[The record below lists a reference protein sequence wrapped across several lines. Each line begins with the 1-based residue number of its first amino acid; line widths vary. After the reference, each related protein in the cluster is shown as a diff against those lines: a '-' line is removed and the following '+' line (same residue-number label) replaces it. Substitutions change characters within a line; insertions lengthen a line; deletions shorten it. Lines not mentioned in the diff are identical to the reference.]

1 MPSAFSV
8 LSGFGVRYAP
18 ESRTQK
24 GAEAT
29 EDTENSFI
37 FPLRLCV
44 SVVILGLSAP
54 LLSAQQPPRVPP
66 DSRILETR
74 YDLAYPWWDASRGMP
89 LPASKAFGDPS
100 GQLRLLN
107 TSGAVETN
115 GHPFFTPLG
124 SNGRACITCHQPTS
138 AMSLSLDLIRLRWA
152 DSRGKDPLF
161 AAIDGSNCPN
171 LPQENE
177 ESHSLLLERGLFRI
191 ALPWPP
197 VTASGQLVKP
207 DFRIE
212 VVRNPTGC
220 NQTSA
225 TISVYRRP
233 RVAANLKYSAL
244 PTGVALMAD
253 GREPTL
259 QSQTITAALIHEQAS
274 AAPTAAQLKQIEDFE
289 RQLFMAQHSDNF
301 GGLLGEPGG
310 PPLLGADNLAS
321 GVSSTGALPAA
332 GNLVA
337 SFDPWRNLSAPSL
350 AIRQRAFR
358 ESVLRGVDL
367 FASREFRLADGAPV
381 TCATCHRPGINR
393 SFDIGT
399 TNLPAAKESPE
410 LPVFRITCD
419 ASAPP
424 HPQLGRTFLT
434 QDPGRAFVTGK
445 CADAGS
451 ILMQQFR
458 GLTARA
464 PYFANGSAADLAELV
479 DFYDRRFKIGLT
491 LKEKQDLVN
500 FLSIL

>member
-1 MPSAFSV
+1 MICFQPV
-8 LSGFGVRYAP
+8 
-18 ESRTQK
+18 
-24 GAEAT
+24 
-29 EDTENSFI
+29 FI
-37 FPLRLCV
+37 RVHPWL
-44 SVVILGLSAP
+44 ILFLAAP
-54 LLSAQQPPRVPP
+54 LLSAQQQSRVPP
-66 DSRILETR
+66 DPRTLEAR
-74 YDLAYPWWDASRGMP
+74 YDLAYPWWDANRGTP
-89 LPASKAFGDPS
+89 LPPSKTFGDPS

-107 TSGAVETN
+107 TSGAVETKE
-115 GHPFFTPLG
+115 HPFFTPLG

-138 AMSLSLDLIRLRWA
+138 AMGLSVDLIRLRWA
-152 DSRGKDPLF
+152 DTKGKDPLF

-171 LPQENE
+171 LPQEKE

-207 DFRIE
+207 DFRLE
-212 VVRNPTGC
+212 VVRDPTGC
-220 NQTSA
+220 NNNSA

-233 RVAANLKYSAL
+233 RVAANLKYNAL

-253 GREPTL
+253 GREPSIE
-259 QSQTITAALIHEQAS
+259 SQAITAALIHEQAS
-274 AAPTAAQLKQIEDFE
+274 AAPTPEQLQQIEDFE

-310 PPLLGADNLAS
+310 PALLGTDNLAS
-321 GVSSTGALPAA
+321 GVATAGALPAA

-337 SFDPWRNLSAPSL
+337 SFDPWRNLSAPNL

-367 FASREFRLADGAPV
+367 FASREFRLADGAQV

-393 SFDIGT
+393 FFDIGT
-399 TNLPAAKESPE
+399 TNLPTAKESPE
-410 LPVFRITCD
+410 LPLFRITCD
-419 ASAPP
+419 ASALH

-434 QDPGRAFVTGK
+434 QDPGRALITGK

-464 PYFANGSAADLAELV
+464 PYFANGSAADLTELV

-491 LKEKQDLVN
+491 DKEKQDLVD
-500 FLSIL
+500 FLRIL